1 MVLRGETEEEVLG
14 WVLAAHLCTTAA
26 DCADMA
32 KKRIECDSCRTE
44 RRRMEIEAAV
54 FPLKWHNRAK
64 SGVGPESAIL
74 TDEKL
79 RDVLANIQRVM
90 SGE

>member
-1 MVLRGETEEEVLG
+1 
-14 WVLAAHLCTTAA
+14 
-26 DCADMA
+26 
-32 KKRIECDSCRTE
+32 
-44 RRRMEIEAAV
+44 MEIEAAV